1 MVCFSRA
8 MQATQ
13 KPVAVPAPAAVDQEN
28 IRPAV
33 KADAA
38 SATATTT
45 APAPAAATEKK
56 KRDRPKEV
64 KCPRIVTEHFKDETV
79 GGEGGL
85 TSIHTSTVVTH
96 LNSAL
101 FQGRLSPTDS

>member
-1 MVCFSRA
+1 
-8 MQATQ
+8 MQAAQ
-13 KPVAVPAPAAVDQEN
+13 QPVVAPGPAVMDQEN

-38 SATATTT
+38 AATATANATATTT

-64 KCPRIVTEHFKDETV
+64 KCPRIVTEHFKDETAWR
-79 GGEGGL
+79 GGGIYAH
-85 TSIHTSTVVTH
+85 IHSY
-96 LNSAL
+96 N
-101 FQGRLSPTDS
+101 PT